1 MQYII
6 KYNSIFVVLNFMGER
21 LEKLSR
27 KLFMSMVM
35 NKRFTN
41 TGVDRGQESSCEEF
55 SGDSS
60 IEPWNQVAEKLQM
73 NFLTRKREGGTIASP
88 G

>member
-6 KYNSIFVVLNFMGER
+6 KYNSIFVVLNFMGERR

-41 TGVDRGQESSCEEF
+41 SGIDRGQESSCEEF
-55 SGDSS
+55 SGHS
-60 IEPWNQVAEKLQM
+60 
-73 NFLTRKREGGTIASP
+73 
-88 G
+88 